1 MGSCWSDGSHGGGGM
16 VGVGGGT
23 TSSAATPNDAVD
35 YYLKSRGYNGLFSQI
50 EVRFFLF
57 LSPRFQISAF
67 THLLLFGFAVIF
79 LCFQFARPGRDFKG
93 SFFSF
98 RKLIFLEPIKCLG

>member
-1 MGSCWSDGSHGGGGM
+1 MGSCWSDGSYGGGGM

-50 EVRFFLF
+50 EVRFFHF
-57 LSPRFQISAF
+57 LSPRFVISSF
-67 THLLLFGFAVIF
+67 THVFFFACSYRFLL
-79 LCFQFARPGRDFKG
+79 
-93 SFFSF
+93 
-98 RKLIFLEPIKCLG
+98 PICETET